1 MLRWVCILDEDTK
14 NRGKGIVGEFGP
26 RACVSVFQSPW
37 SLSPLH
43 SGHCHRRHRRPDL
56 WLLLWDHY
64 NIGRCALG
72 KSQNRAELKLITM
85 CSVTFAQFPQS
96 APSSSMPQTVSFTV
110 DDLQIL
116 NRETSWVV
124 GCSRRSSRLD
134 LQPRTVISAIQRTH
148 SPPNAGITTLCILYL
163 DFKSVFVEPDQ
174 HPFFTAI
181 TEHPFFFLYFVS
193 LQQPNLQ
200 HSNERG
206 AGGCLLFTR

>member
-1 MLRWVCILDEDTK
+1 
-14 NRGKGIVGEFGP
+14 
-26 RACVSVFQSPW
+26 
-37 SLSPLH
+37 
-43 SGHCHRRHRRPDL
+43 
-56 WLLLWDHY
+56 
-64 NIGRCALG
+64 
-72 KSQNRAELKLITM
+72 M
-85 CSVTFAQFPQS
+85 CPVTFPS
-96 APSSSMPQTVSFTV
+96 APSYSMPYFTV

-134 LQPRTVISAIQRTH
+134 LQPQTVISAIQRTH

-206 AGGCLLFTR
+206 AGGCLLFTRWSFLNVEAFWWSHIITTRWSFYLTFWDGCYTKSQDTITRDLMSDG